1 MFCFSASYEWCKKLN
16 FFHLN
21 GTCLVSLKIRVQK
34 YFSFDTTMYKLIF
47 IILNILK
54 TKLIIFAVLCVSVT
68 TFSQKKWTI
77 KEAVDQ
83 ALAKNISIQQN
94 KLGVA
99 LAKRD
104 VAIAKGNF
112 LPNLNGNT
120 GGNLNFGSGFD
131 PVSNN
136 RISTSIFGGSVG
148 VSSGYTVFNGFR
160 NTNTY
165 KQAQLG
171 VKVSL
176 LDLKKIENDISLRV
190 VNTYLNV
197 LFAKENLEVAKVQAA
212 ISEKQIEAARAR
224 FQAGSV
230 AKGEL
235 LNFKSTAANDL
246 QNVILQENALDLALL
261 TIAQLLQEPVDG
273 FDIAPIKVVSPS
285 AELFFQNSETVFQR
299 SLDYMPEIARAKLA
313 IDNATFNILLA
324 KSSFLPTVT
333 ASLGLSTNYGFNLNL
348 PEGVSNT
355 ALFSQLDNNLGYG
368 GGFNISIPIF
378 NRFQTKNRVAQSIIN
393 KEISETRLE
402 SEKLQLKQTIEQA
415 FLDAKS
421 GLKAYEAAKISLA
434 AQKEAFK
441 NAEESYTYGSTTL
454 FDFDLVRTRL
464 VNAEGAMIRAKY
476 DYVFK
481 TKVLQFYSG
490 ELVF

>member
-1 MFCFSASYEWCKKLN
+1 M
-16 FFHLN
+16 
-21 GTCLVSLKIRVQK
+21 
-34 YFSFDTTMYKLIF
+34 
-47 IILNILK
+47 
-54 TKLIIFAVLCVSVT
+54 
-68 TFSQKKWTI
+68 
-77 KEAVDQ
+77 
-83 ALAKNISIQQN
+83 
-94 KLGVA
+94 
-99 LAKRD
+99 
-104 VAIAKGNF
+104 
-112 LPNLNGNT
+112 
-120 GGNLNFGSGFD
+120 
-131 PVSNN
+131 
-136 RISTSIFGGSVG
+136 
-148 VSSGYTVFNGFR
+148 
-160 NTNTY
+160 
-165 KQAQLG
+165 
-171 VKVSL
+171 SL

-190 VNTYLNV
+190 LNTYLNV

-285 AELFFQNSETVFQR
+285 AELFFQNSETVFQQ

>member
-1 MFCFSASYEWCKKLN
+1 M
-16 FFHLN
+16 
-21 GTCLVSLKIRVQK
+21 
-34 YFSFDTTMYKLIF
+34 
-47 IILNILK
+47 K
-54 TKLIIFAVLCVSVT
+54 TKLILFIALCTSIA
-68 TFSQKKWTI
+68 TFSQKKWTL
-77 KEAVDQ
+77 KEAVAQ

-94 KLGVA
+94 KLSVEI
-99 LAKRD
+99 AKKN
-104 VAIAKGNF
+104 VKIAKGNF

-148 VSSGYTVFNGFR
+148 LSSGYTVFNGYR

-171 VKVSL
+171 VETSL
-176 LDLKKIENDISLRV
+176 YDLKQIENDISLRV
-190 VNTYLNV
+190 VNNYLNV

-212 ISEKQIEAARAR
+212 ISKKQIEAANAR
-224 FQAGSV
+224 FEAGV
-230 AKGEL
+230 IAKGEL

-246 QNVILQENALDLALL
+246 QNVVFQENALDLALL
-261 TIAQLLQEPVDG
+261 NIAQLLQEPAEN
-273 FDIAPIKVVSPS
+273 FDVAPIEVEIPS
-285 AELFFQNSETVFQR
+285 ANMLYSNSSAVFEK
-299 SLDYMPEIARAKLA
+299 SLNYMPEIARAKLD
-313 IDNATFNILLA
+313 IENADFNIA
-324 KSSFLPTVT
+324 ISKSSFMPTINAT
-333 ASLGLSTNYGFNLNL
+333 AGLSTNYGFNLNL
-348 PEGVSNT
+348 PDGVSNT
-355 ALFSQLDNNLGYG
+355 ALFTQLDNNLGYG
-368 GGFNISIPIF
+368 IGFNVSIPIF
-378 NRFQTKNRVAQSIIN
+378 NRFQTKNRVAQSLIN

-402 SEKLQLKQTIEQA
+402 SQKLILKQTIEQA
-415 FLDAKS
+415 FLDVKS
-421 GLKAYEAAKISLA
+421 GLKAFEAAKISLE

-441 NAEESYTYGSTTL
+441 NAQERYNYGAMTL

-464 VNAEGAMIRAKY
+464 VNAEGAMIRSKY